1 LGEGTTI
8 VSKKAEATNK
18 SSVIVQTEK
27 QPRNYELILILK
39 PDMTAEA
46 ALVIVNRAKDI
57 FSKGGEVTTE
67 DWGKCRMA
75 YPIRKHSDGLFYFF
89 KANAKPAVTKELKA
103 YFAVTEDIL
112 RFTLTVLSKQKE
124 K

>member
-1 LGEGTTI
+1 
-8 VSKKAEATNK
+8 
-18 SSVIVQTEK
+18 VIAQAEK
-27 QPRNYELILILK
+27 QPRNYELILILR
-39 PDMTAEA
+39 PDMSAEA
-46 ALVIVNRAKDI
+46 AQAIANRAKDI
-57 FSKGGEVTTE
+57 FSKVGEVIVE

-89 KANAKPAVTKELKA
+89 KANAKPEVTKELKA

-112 RFTLTVLSKQKE
+112 RFTLTVLAKQKE